1 MIYIACVISR
11 EEGRSKERRAGGM
24 LYSTLRA
31 SADICPEEDGNYG
44 AWCEKVQREAKVHN
58 ELLSVSLIH

>member
-1 MIYIACVISR
+1 
-11 EEGRSKERRAGGM
+11 M